1 MIYLAGLIFLGVF
14 LMPKATQQ
22 TFSFDYCFKVVVGHE
37 GGFQKNPVDRGN
49 WTGGRQG
56 VGVLKGTKYGVSAMA
71 YPNLDIENLTLDQAK
86 EIYYRDYWLKLG
98 LDKFE
103 PALRLIA
110 FDAAINHGVSAALS
124 ILSKTKSKNNVLEKL
139 KLFEAERLAI
149 YNRQPEAVKNVYL
162 NGWKKRL
169 ANIMSLSTS
178 QV

>member
-1 MIYLAGLIFLGVF
+1 
-14 LMPKATQQ
+14 MPKSTE
-22 TFSFDYCFKVVVGHE
+22 TKFTFDYCFKIVVGHE

-71 YPNLDIENLTLDQAK
+71 YPDLDIENLTLEQAK
-86 EIYYRDYWLKLG
+86 QIYFKDYWLKLG

-110 FDAAINHGVSAALS
+110 FDAAINHGVSAALA
-124 ILSKTKSKNNVLEKL
+124 ILNKTNRVSTVTEKL

-149 YNRQPEAVKNVYL
+149 YNRQPEAVKQQFL

-178 QV
+178 QA